1 METVKKSQLN
11 ILGDLNSIE
20 KQDKK
25 MEELKDDINL
35 FFEGRKANKLL
46 NWKSKLSFKET
57 AEFTASWY
65 LNYFYKKKDLK
76 IFTLNQIST
85 YFKK

>member
-46 NWKSKLSFKET
+46 T
-57 AEFTASWY
+57 
-65 LNYFYKKKDLK
+65 
-76 IFTLNQIST
+76 
-85 YFKK
+85 